1 MATRVLVPQLGEGV
15 EEVTILQWL
24 VNEGDSVEE
33 YDGLVE
39 VETDKVV
46 TEIPSP
52 TTGSVLKIEIPEQG
66 SIAPVGVTLAWLGEP
81 GEAVP
86 DSDPDFVNLGNTPS
100 LIDNYP
106 TSIQAFPI
114 RAKFIIQIP

>member
-52 TTGSVLKIEIPEQG
+52 TTGSVLKIEIPEATTDAQKDIYRKMAQEMNFNPR
-66 SIAPVGVTLAWLGEP
+66 SRLG
-81 GEAVP
+81 A
-86 DSDPDFVNLGNTPS
+86 
-100 LIDNYP
+100 
-106 TSIQAFPI
+106 
-114 RAKFIIQIP
+114 